1 MKKVLRRSKKVTIDG
16 LAIMVAKGFDGVNKR
31 LDGHDKKFEGI
42 DKRFEGIDKRF
53 DKVEEE
59 IKLAR
64 RDILDVGDRFVA
76 RYEFD
81 GLLIRF
87 NRLEQKVKEKIK

>member
-31 LDGHDKKFEGI
+31 LDGHDKK
-42 DKRFEGIDKRF
+42 FEGIDKRF

>member
-31 LDGHDKKFEGI
+31 LDGH